1 MDGYSTQLLR
11 DQAGL
16 LRKMEKVGSVATSP
30 SYTKMEWAADEIERL
45 SAELAE
51 AKAEIKA
58 LKQNYS
64 YRLEQI
70 EAIQQVIGTEFARAK
85 ALRGGE

>member
-1 MDGYSTQLLR
+1 VSYKEKYLSMVTARVAEQDDLL
-11 DQAGL
+11 G
-16 LRKMEKVGSVATSP
+16 V
-30 SYTKMEWAADEIERL
+30 IERL